1 MAKTDKMRDLDGN
14 NLDDDKM
21 LEAFFEAARDD
32 APVPSQDL
40 MARILADAQAE
51 LPVPA
56 PIVRQAAA
64 PRRRGL
70 LASLLA
76 AVGGWP
82 SVATMA
88 TATVAGIWIGFAQP
102 DALNALAGGTLLPGT
117 TATTYEVD
125 ELVPSYG
132 SFDGLQIE
140 EG

>member
-1 MAKTDKMRDLDGN
+1 MAKTDKMRE
-14 NLDDDKM
+14 LDDDKM

-51 LPVPA
+51 LPAPA
-56 PIVRQAAA
+56 PILRQAVE
-64 PRRRGL
+64 PRRRSL